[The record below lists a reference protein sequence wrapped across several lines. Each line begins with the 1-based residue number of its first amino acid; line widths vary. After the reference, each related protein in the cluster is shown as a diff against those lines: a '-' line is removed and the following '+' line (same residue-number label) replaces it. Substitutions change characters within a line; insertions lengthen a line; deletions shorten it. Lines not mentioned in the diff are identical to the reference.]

1 MFQTLHQSNPVWQ
14 VKLAVMNLFRG
25 FFIRLGCFFG
35 TVEITEMNSNG
46 RAEFDFPAALVASNT
61 ASVCSFFRGVHH
73 LLCGCRFSQICKSV
87 VSWVTID
94 MVNRPRRPATGHDCV
109 SYSVGGVMLA
119 VDGSEK
125 IPFTVWLRKCRFT
138 GVSFIPCRRDYIAS
152 VTTRLEMM
160 RGTLKP
166 NKKSGVR
173 VVFDT
178 FEEIGDR
185 YHATY
190 LKILHSH
197 VLHNSHRV
205 ASWLRERGKR

>member
-1 MFQTLHQSNPVWQ
+1 MSQTLHQPNPVWQ
-14 VKLAVMNLFRG
+14 VKLAVMNMFRG
-25 FFIRLGCFFG
+25 FFIRIGCFFG
-35 TVEITEMNSNG
+35 AIEITKMHSNG
-46 RAEFDFPAALVASNT
+46 CAEFDFPTALVASN
-61 ASVCSFFRGVHH
+61 AARVCSFFRGVHH
-73 LLCGCRFSQICKSV
+73 LLCRCRFSQICKSV
-87 VSWVTID
+87 VSWITVD
-94 MVNRPRRPATGHDCV
+94 VVNRPRWPATGHNRV
-109 SYSVGGVMLA
+109 SYSVGSVMLA

-125 IPFTVWLRKCRFT
+125 IPFTVWLRKCRFAC
-138 GVSFIPCRRDYIAS
+138 VSFIPCRRDYIAP

-178 FEEIGDR
+178 FKKIGDR

-190 LKILHSH
+190 LKILHSR